1 MDGGILALIIV
12 SPIASCIGLYQ
23 CFNYGRLPCVDASN
37 IDNLHKV
44 AVEGQ
49 HS

>member
-23 CFNYGRLPCVDASN
+23 CFNYGRLPCINTSN
-37 IDNLHKV
+37 IDNLNKV
-44 AVEGQ
+44 VAEQ
-49 HS
+49 